1 MGHCGCADGKDAM
14 KEGPAP
20 LPKQRDRVD
29 APSTTNVEDDAVA
42 LAGPD
47 KSIGTLL
54 KAVSINFLYVE
65 QFLL

>member
-1 MGHCGCADGKDAM
+1 MGNSIGHCGCADGKDAV

-29 APSTTNVEDDAVA
+29 ASSTTKVEDDVVA
-42 LAGPD
+42 LVGPD

-54 KAVSINFLYVE
+54 KAVSINFLLV
-65 QFLL
+65 